1 MVVGTLLFRSCAAEV
16 RCLTLNVFGF
26 FFFSDPSYVER
37 AAFFVVLSHKQ

>member
-26 FFFSDPSYVER
+26 FFSLILHMWKEQLF
-37 AAFFVVLSHKQ
+37 LLC